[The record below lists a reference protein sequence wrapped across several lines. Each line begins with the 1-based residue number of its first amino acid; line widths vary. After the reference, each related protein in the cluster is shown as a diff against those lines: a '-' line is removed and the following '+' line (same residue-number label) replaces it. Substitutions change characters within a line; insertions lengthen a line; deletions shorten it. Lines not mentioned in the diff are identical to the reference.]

1 MSSSPTSNPALT
13 RLLEAG
19 QSVWYDNL
27 SRSVL
32 QSGELAALVAK
43 GVRGLTSNPTIFKKA
58 IADSSDYDA
67 DIKQLYHDGF
77 SAEEICENLMVL
89 DVQAA
94 ADLLLPVFEDSDGED
109 GYASLEVSPFL
120 AADTAAT
127 VESAKRLW
135 KKLDRPNV
143 MIKIPATEEGIP
155 AIKQCLAA
163 GININVTLIF
173 SLKFYKKVA
182 DAYVAALAERAERS
196 EDIKAVRS
204 VASFF
209 VSRVDTAVEKALE
222 KLADQGLVS
231 ADNQQALF
239 GTVGIANSVNAY
251 QSFKEV
257 FSAAEFLELK
267 AKGAGVQRPLWAS
280 TGVKSDRLSP
290 LLYVERL
297 VAPDTVNTLPPHT
310 LELLLDG
317 VEVKSLELRD
327 TKSELA
333 PLGLLA
339 ESGVNLENELE
350 NLRIL
355 GVESFAE
362 SYRELLDAIEE
373 KKSRL

>member
-1 MSSSPTSNPALT
+1 MSSSQASNPALSM
-13 RLLEAG
+13 LLEAG

-32 QSGELAALVAK
+32 QSGELRALVEM

-58 IADSSDYDA
+58 IADSADYDA
-67 DIKQLYHDGF
+67 DIKQLNREGL
-77 SAEEICENLMVL
+77 SAEEICENLMVS

-94 ADLLLPVFEDSDGED
+94 ADLLLPVFKGSGGED
-109 GYASLEVSPFL
+109 GYASLEVSPLL
-120 AADTAAT
+120 AADTTAT
-127 VESAKRLW
+127 VVAARRLW
-135 KKLDRPNV
+135 QKLSRPNV

-155 AIKQCLAA
+155 AIKECLAA

-173 SLKFYKKVA
+173 SLKFYEKVA
-182 DAYVAALAERAERS
+182 NAYVTALGERAKRS
-196 EDIKAVRS
+196 EDVKTVRS

-209 VSRVDTAVEKALE
+209 VSRVDTAVEKALK

-231 ADNQQALF
+231 ADHQQALF

-251 QSFKEV
+251 KSFKQI
-257 FSAAEFLELK
+257 FSEAEFLELK
-267 AKGAGVQRPLWAS
+267 ARGACVQRPLWAS
-280 TGVKSDRLSP
+280 TGVKSERLSP

-310 LELLLDG
+310 LELLLKG

-327 TKSELA
+327 TQRDLA
-333 PLGLLA
+333 PLGLLT

-350 NLRIL
+350 NLRIM
-355 GVESFAE
+355 GVEAFAE
-362 SYRELLDAIEE
+362 SYQELLDAIEE